1 MPTASFFIKYT
12 LSSCQNVIYL
22 TNEGFSVWVYVRH
35 GLSFLWFT
43 VCFRLGKWIT
53 GTCWSGLSVIKLF
66 ENAVFIFW
74 LKVIFHYNFITVRLA
89 AKEVNLWLVS
99 RPWGLTNFTP
109 GFKIYYCD
117 HNHLHP
123 IQPTHKFAPRQETFG
138 AHLLTK
144 VYFKVR
150 LNVGK
155 GIREH
160 LDVWCSLITIIH
172 PTKYLSPQRLCQRKG
187 VSFSLSWGDTVAGTV
202 ASQLESSWFGPPG
215 WSWVTYLSYIS

>member
-99 RPWGLTNFTP
+99 RQILLQVSKFTTVTTTISIPFSQHTNLHLGRKP
-109 GFKIYYCD
+109 SELIYS
-117 HNHLHP
+117 L
-123 IQPTHKFAPRQETFG
+123 KFI
-138 AHLLTK
+138 LK
-144 VYFKVR
+144 W
-150 LNVGK
+150 
-155 GIREH
+155 
-160 LDVWCSLITIIH
+160 DWM
-172 PTKYLSPQRLCQRKG
+172 
-187 VSFSLSWGDTVAGTV
+187 
-202 ASQLESSWFGPPG
+202 
-215 WSWVTYLSYIS
+215 

>member
-12 LSSCQNVIYL
+12 LSPCQNVIYL

-53 GTCWSGLSVIKLF
+53 GTCSSGLSVIKLF

-155 GIREH
+155 GISAWRVMFFNNNH
-160 LDVWCSLITIIH
+160 PSHQVFITS
-172 PTKYLSPQRLCQRKG
+172 KVMSEKR
-187 VSFSLSWGDTVAGTV
+187 SFL
-202 ASQLESSWFGPPG
+202 
-215 WSWVTYLSYIS
+215 